1 MPVTLPA
8 PILYSALTQL
18 QDEDEN
24 VILQRLYDRDE
35 TLLAAFN
42 ALNEIRE
49 DLIAQFARFDD
60 IEARIRSL
68 GNIIN
73 SIIAAFYQDI
83 DDNGIVPDNYAFFNQ
98 LISDL
103 KLNLNA
109 INAVT
114 GGIINFLG
122 VQTAVTPVSEH
133 LARLQG
139 LDNLIK
145 DKLNYI
151 YSKWDIDPNDD
162 LLSL

>member
-1 MPVTLPA
+1 MPVTLPD
-8 PILYSALTQL
+8 PLFYSGLTQL
-18 QDEDEN
+18 QDEEEN
-24 VILQRLYDRDE
+24 VILQRLYDRDAA
-35 TLLAAFN
+35 LLAAFTT
-42 ALNEIRE
+42 LNDIRE
-49 DLIAQFARFDD
+49 DLLAQFARFDD

-73 SIIAAFYQDI
+73 AIIAAFYQNI
-83 DDNGIVPDNYAFFNQ
+83 DGNGIVSDNYAFFNQ
-98 LISDL
+98 LIADL

-122 VQTAVTPVSEH
+122 VQNAVSPVAEH

-145 DKLNYI
+145 DKLEYI
-151 YSKWDIDPNDD
+151 YGKWDVDPADD
-162 LLSL
+162 VLSL